1 MYFDASNP
9 YHRHMLHYE
18 SDHQLAIPE
27 LIARGSVDARTA
39 ATVWYLLERRASIIV
54 AGPTDPTPGVGKTTT
69 LNALLPFYPT
79 GTGLVY
85 TLGMYEDFAFTEETP
100 PAETTVL
107 ANEVSDHL
115 RIYMWGRV
123 ARRFLRLPQQG
134 FAVATSCHA
143 DTLADVMAMLTDD
156 VKLTTP
162 DVERLQLIV
171 NIGLNGRG
179 RSAKRRWLTTHFII
193 PNSAVDGDPA
203 TVVPRA
209 PQTALVARWEA
220 TTDTFPIPANGVE
233 VAMAQWVGVSTDQFA
248 AAVQRRATCLQDLAN
263 NGADMVATIQA
274 IQAFRE
280 GPGETQE

>member
-27 LIARGSVDARTA
+27 LIARGSVDAHTA

-115 RIYMWGRV
+115 RIYMWGGV
-123 ARRFLRLPQQG
+123 ARRFLRLPEQG

-156 VKLTTP
+156 IKLTTP

-179 RSAKRRWLTTHFII
+179 RPAKRRWLTTNFII
-193 PNSAVDGDPA
+193 PGSDANSDSAVA
-203 TVVPRA
+203 STRA
-209 PQTALVARWEA
+209 PQTALVTRWDA
-220 TTDTFPIPANGVE
+220 TTDTFSTPTNGVTA
-233 VAMAQWVGVSTDQFA
+233 AMANWAGVATEQFA
-248 AAVQRRATCLQDLAN
+248 AAVQRRAVCLQDLADS
-263 NGADMVATIQA
+263 GADMVATIQA
-274 IQAFRE
+274 VQAFRE
-280 GPGETQE
+280 LPDESQQ